1 MAVRRLPTLLQQF
14 LDEQPSGGQTML
26 NTLILARAFVID
38 ERLDGSRSA
47 HDGRIAAAAGW
58 PLPRWLRALFA

>member
-1 MAVRRLPTLLQQF
+1 
-14 LDEQPSGGQTML
+14 ML